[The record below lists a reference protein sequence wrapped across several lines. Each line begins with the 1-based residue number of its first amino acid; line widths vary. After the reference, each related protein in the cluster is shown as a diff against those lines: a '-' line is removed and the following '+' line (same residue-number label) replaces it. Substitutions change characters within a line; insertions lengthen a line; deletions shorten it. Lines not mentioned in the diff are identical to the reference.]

1 MTDEIPDTSFDETI
15 TAEEQAAFDE
25 MRGGEAPTE
34 KPAPAEKA
42 EAKPEAEKPEAEAEA
57 PKDEIEGDGVDKVTY
72 VRKEALDEER
82 LKRKALARKLA
93 EVEAAQARQDGMLQ
107 ALKPNG
113 QAQQPEPKPASQ
125 WTPQEIETNP
135 VGYLKAQAEERA
147 VESKRTEDLRVFQSQ
162 AKQVADIGIRHTQ
175 EFVKTTPHFFDTKGD
190 DGATVPGAYSFLR
203 QKAAERI
210 AEDFPDATPDQ
221 IQATLNLHELNLIQE
236 AVRDGKNSAALV
248 YELAIKD
255 GYQPPKP
262 KTAPAAPMAEAEKIA
277 KAEAA
282 QRGGKSLGAMP
293 AGGNAGELS
302 IEALADMSEEEFAEA
317 TKGKKWEK
325 LQRAGVLGR

>member
-1 MTDEIPDTSFDETI
+1 MIDEIPDTSFDETI

-57 PKDEIEGDGVDKVTY
+57 PKDEVKGEDEKVTY
-72 VRKEALDEER
+72 VRQEALHEER
-82 LKRKALARKLA
+82 QRRKDLERQLR
-93 EVEAAQARQDGMLQ
+93 EIREAQARQDGMLQ

-113 QAQQPEPKPASQ
+113 QQQQAVKPASQ
-125 WTPQEIETNP
+125 WTAEEIKANP
-135 VGYLKAQAEERA
+135 VEYLTAQAEERA
-147 VESKRTEDLRVFQSQ
+147 VESKRTEEERVFQSQ
-162 AKQVADIGIRHTQ
+162 AKQVADIGIRHSQ

-248 YELAIKD
+248 YELAIAQ

>member
-1 MTDEIPDTSFDETI
+1 MIDEIPDTSFDETI

-25 MRGGEAPTE
+25 MRGGEVAPVE
-34 KPAPAEKA
+34 KPAAEPAEKA
-42 EAKPEAEKPEAEAEA
+42 EAKTEAEKPEAEA
-57 PKDEIEGDGVDKVTY
+57 PKDEVKDGEEKVTY
-72 VRKEALDEER
+72 VRQEALHEER
-82 LKRKALARKLA
+82 QRRKELERQLR
-93 EVEAAQARQDGMLQ
+93 EIREAQVRQDGMLQ

-113 QAQQPEPKPASQ
+113 QAQQGPKPASQ
-125 WTPQEIETNP
+125 WTAEEIKANP
-135 VGYLKAQAEERA
+135 VEYLTAQAEERA
-147 VESKRTEDLRVFQSQ
+147 VESQRTEQERAFQSQ
-162 AKQVADIGIRHTQ
+162 AKQVADIGIRHSQ

-248 YELAIKD
+248 YELAIAQ

>member
-1 MTDEIPDTSFDETI
+1 MTDEIPDASFDETI
-15 TAEEQAAFDE
+15 TPEEQAAFDE
-25 MRGGEAPTE
+25 MRGGEVAPVE
-34 KPAPAEKA
+34 KPAAESAEKA
-42 EAKPEAEKPEAEAEA
+42 EAKNEAPEAEAEA
-57 PKDEIEGDGVDKVTY
+57 PKDEVKDGEEKVTY
-72 VRKEALDEER
+72 VRQEALHEER
-82 LKRKALARKLA
+82 QRRKELERQLR
-93 EVEAAQARQDGMLQ
+93 EIREAQARQDGMLQ

-113 QAQQPEPKPASQ
+113 QAQQPGPKPASQ
-125 WTPQEIETNP
+125 WTPQEIEAQP
-135 VGYLKAQAEERA
+135 VAYLKAQAEERA
-147 VESKRTEDLRVFQSQ
+147 AESQRTEQERAFQSQ
-162 AKQVADIGIRHTQ
+162 AKQVADIGIRHSQ

-210 AEDFPDATPDQ
+210 AEDYPDATPDQ

-248 YELAIKD
+248 YELAVAQ

-262 KTAPAAPMAEAEKIA
+262 KAAPAGPMAEAEKIA